1 MIRRHA
7 LSFSVLGTTF
17 LVATMLVAMQENPA
31 HWSYKAPEGPAQWA
45 SLSPDYETCGIGKD
59 QSPID
64 IRNPKVSD
72 LPAIRFHYKPS
83 PLTIIDNGH
92 TIQINY
98 QRGST
103 MEVGEAKYELQQFH
117 FHHPSEEQINGK
129 SAAMVAHL
137 VHKNKDGKLAVIAVL
152 LKPGAE
158 NELVQSLWG
167 HLPSTKEKEV
177 TFDDVIID
185 ATNLL
190 PQDRTYYTFLGS
202 LTTPPCTEGVTWF
215 VLKNPMTLSN
225 AQIEQ
230 FASIYPLNARPVQPL
245 NDRLVQASH

>member
-1 MIRRHA
+1 MTPRHA
-7 LSFSVLGTTF
+7 LSFSVLGPAF
-17 LVATMLVAMQENPA
+17 LVATALVAMQETPA

-64 IRNPKVSD
+64 IRDPKASD
-72 LPAIRFHYKPS
+72 LPAIRFHYQRS

-98 QRGST
+98 QPGST
-103 MEVGEAKYELQQFH
+103 ISVGDAKYELQQFH
-117 FHHPSEEQINGK
+117 FHHPSEEQIDGK
-129 SAAMVAHL
+129 LHAMVAHL

-152 LKPGAE
+152 LEPGAE
-158 NELVQSLWG
+158 NELVRSLWE
-167 HLPSTKEKEV
+167 HLPPAKEKEV
-177 TFDDVIID
+177 TFDDVTID

-190 PQDRTYYTFLGS
+190 PQDRTYYTFVGS

-230 FASIYPLNARPVQPL
+230 FARIYPLNARPVQPL
-245 NDRLVQASH
+245 NGRLVQASR